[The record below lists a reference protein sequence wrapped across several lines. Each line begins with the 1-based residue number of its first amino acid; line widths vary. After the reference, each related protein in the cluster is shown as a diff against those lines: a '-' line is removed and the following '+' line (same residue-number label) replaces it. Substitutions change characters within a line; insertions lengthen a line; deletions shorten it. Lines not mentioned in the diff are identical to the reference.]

1 MPAFRL
7 ADDLIPAIGYIRVSM
22 AREEMISPELQRES
36 ITKWAQRTGHRIV
49 DWVEDLDMTGR
60 NFKRKIMSAIERLE
74 RGEARVIAVWKY
86 SRFGR
91 NRTGIELNLARIE
104 QAGGQLV
111 SATEEVDATTATGW
125 FQRDVIFSVAT
136 FESKRAGEQWAET
149 HRWRRDNGL
158 PAVGRH
164 RFGYIWHQRKIF
176 APDGS
181 VTLQEERYEPDP
193 DTAKVVESLYLRYIA
208 GESFRALALWLND
221 EGHQTTR
228 KDSWT
233 SKAVARYLDSGFPA
247 GYLRLHQ
254 KTCPQGGAPH
264 SCDRYDLVKH
274 PTHHH
279 PEIIKESTWR
289 EYQARRDFTR
299 TAAPRARNAPYPFT
313 GLVRCGVC
321 GGSASRKVDGRKSA
335 AYACRNREEKGP
347 RACAGTV
354 LTEHDIREKIKKFLA
369 ELAAEIDHEAG
380 GKDSDRLPRQRRDSA
395 AQRLQALEESVAKL
409 ERSIARH
416 MKAYALADDDD
427 DSGELQHAYLATL
440 KELRTDKASTSAE
453 IARLRADEDAGGADS
468 LKGAAVGVA
477 IGMLEEWGSYTPA
490 RLNTLLRRVVG
501 RVDLL
506 GNREAR
512 VVPAWEA

>member
-1 MPAFRL
+1 MPAFRP

-36 ITKWAQRTGHRIV
+36 ISKWARRTGHHVV

-60 NFKRKIMSAIERLE
+60 NFKRKIMSAIERIE
-74 RGEARVIAVWKY
+74 RREARVIAVWKY

-149 HRWRRDNGL
+149 HRWRRNNGL

-193 DTAKVVESLYLRYIA
+193 DTAKVVETLYLRYIA

-221 EGHQTTR
+221 EGHQTMR
-228 KDSWT
+228 KDNWT

-254 KTCPQGGAPH
+254 KSCPQGGAPH
-264 SCDRYDLVKH
+264 SCDQYDLVKH

-279 PEIIKESTWR
+279 PEIIKDSTWH
-289 EYQARRDFTR
+289 EYQARRSFTR
-299 TAAPRARNAPYPFT
+299 TAAPRARYAPYPFT
-313 GLVRCGVC
+313 GLVRCGIC
-321 GGSASRKVDGRKSA
+321 GGSASRKVDGRRSA

-354 LTEHDIREKIKKFLA
+354 LTENDIRKKIKEFLA
-369 ELAAEIDHEAG
+369 DLAAEIEHERGADG
-380 GKDSDRLPRQRRDSA
+380 AQLPRQRQDSA
-395 AQRLQALEESVAKL
+395 AQRLEALESTVAKL

-427 DSGELQHAYLATL
+427 NSGELQQAYLVTL
-440 KELRTDKASTSAE
+440 KELRADKASASAE
-453 IARLRADEDAGGADS
+453 IAKLRADGEAGGQAS
-468 LKGAAVGVA
+468 RKGAAVGVA
-477 IGMLEEWGSYTPA
+477 GGLLQEWGTYAPA

-501 RVDLL
+501 RVELL

-512 VVPAWEA
+512 IVPAWEA